1 MSGDIVQKRHFAPIF
16 DKLDIFYIIKTETGI
31 YFSKNVTMTM
41 TYTLDEKDSTLLEHI
56 QGNARLTSAELS
68 KLVDLSPSGVQ
79 KRLRKLEENGIVERY
94 ATMLNRKRLGYDL
107 LVFVKVIIQGHTAE
121 LIAEFDEAVREMPEV
136 LESHRI
142 IGDAD
147 YLLKVVVR
155 DREQLDHFLM
165 KQLLS
170 LDSVARVSSYLV
182 LKEVKETTSI
192 GLNDH
197 K

>member
-1 MSGDIVQKRHFAPIF
+1 
-16 DKLDIFYIIKTETGI
+16 
-31 YFSKNVTMTM
+31 M
-41 TYTLDEKDSTLLEHI
+41 TYTLDKKDSTLLKHI
-56 QGNARLTSAELS
+56 QNNARLTNAELS

-107 LVFVKVIIQGHTAE
+107 LVFVKVIIQGHTAK
-121 LIAEFDEAVREMPEV
+121 LIAEFDDAIHEMPEV

-165 KQLLS
+165 EQLLS

-182 LKEVKETTSI
+182 LKEVKETTNI
-192 GLNDH
+192 GLNHH

>member
-1 MSGDIVQKRHFAPIF
+1 
-16 DKLDIFYIIKTETGI
+16 
-31 YFSKNVTMTM
+31 M
-41 TYTLDEKDSTLLEHI
+41 TYTLDKKDSTLLTHM
-56 QGNARLTSAELS
+56 QNNARLTSAELG

-121 LIAEFDEAVREMPEV
+121 LIAEFDDAVREMPEV

>member
-1 MSGDIVQKRHFAPIF
+1 MSYV
-16 DKLDIFYIIKTETGI
+16 
-31 YFSKNVTMTM
+31 
-41 TYTLDEKDSTLLEHI
+41 LDEKDSILLNHM
-56 QGNARLTSAELS
+56 QKNARLTSAELG
-68 KLVDLSPSGVQ
+68 KLVGLSPSGVQ

-107 LVFVKVIIQGHTAE
+107 LVFVKIIIQGHTTE
-121 LIAEFDEAVREMPEV
+121 LIAEFDNAIREMPEI

-165 KQLLS
+165 EQLLS
-170 LDSVARVSSYLV
+170 LNSVARVSSYLV

-192 GLNDH
+192 GLNEH
-197 K
+197 S

>member
-1 MSGDIVQKRHFAPIF
+1 
-16 DKLDIFYIIKTETGI
+16 
-31 YFSKNVTMTM
+31 M
-41 TYTLDEKDSTLLEHI
+41 TYTLDKKDSTLLEHI
-56 QGNARLTSAELS
+56 QNNARLTSAELG

-79 KRLRKLEENGIVERY
+79 KRLRKLEDNGIVERY

-121 LIAEFDEAVREMPEV
+121 LIAEFDDAVREMPEV

-170 LDSVARVSSYLV
+170 LNSVARVSSYLV
-182 LKEVKETTSI
+182 LKEVKETTNI

>member
-1 MSGDIVQKRHFAPIF
+1 
-16 DKLDIFYIIKTETGI
+16 
-31 YFSKNVTMTM
+31 M
-41 TYTLDEKDSTLLEHI
+41 TYVLDKKDSTLLTHM
-56 QGNARLTSAELS
+56 QNNARLTSAELG
-68 KLVDLSPSGVQ
+68 KLVNLSPSGVQ

-94 ATMLNRKRLGYDL
+94 ATMLNRKSLGYDL
-107 LVFVKVIIQGHTAE
+107 LVFVKVIIQGHTVK
-121 LIAEFDEAVREMPEV
+121 LIAEFDDAIRKMPEV

-155 DREQLDHFLM
+155 DREQLDQFLM
-165 KQLLS
+165 ERLLS
-170 LDSVARVSSYLV
+170 LGSVARVSSYLV

-192 GLNDH
+192 GLNEH

>member
-1 MSGDIVQKRHFAPIF
+1 MAYVL
-16 DKLDIFYIIKTETGI
+16 DK
-31 YFSKNVTMTM
+31 
-41 TYTLDEKDSTLLEHI
+41 KDSTLLKHM
-56 QGNARLTSAELS
+56 QNNARLTSAELG

-107 LVFVKVIIQGHTAE
+107 LVFVKVIIQGHTKK
-121 LIAEFDEAVREMPEV
+121 LIAEFDNAIRQMPEV

-155 DREQLDHFLM
+155 DREQLDQFLM
-165 KQLLS
+165 EQLLS
-170 LDSVARVSSYLV
+170 LGSVARVSSYLV

>member
-1 MSGDIVQKRHFAPIF
+1 
-16 DKLDIFYIIKTETGI
+16 
-31 YFSKNVTMTM
+31 M
-41 TYTLDEKDSTLLEHI
+41 TYTLEKKDSTLLQHM
-56 QGNARLTSAELS
+56 QNNARLTSAELG

-79 KRLRKLEENGIVERY
+79 KRLRKLEENGVVDRY

-107 LVFVKVIIQGHTAE
+107 LVFVKVIIQGHTTE
-121 LIAEFDEAVREMPEV
+121 LIAEFDNAVREMPEV

-197 K
+197 N

>member
-1 MSGDIVQKRHFAPIF
+1 
-16 DKLDIFYIIKTETGI
+16 
-31 YFSKNVTMTM
+31 M
-41 TYTLDEKDSTLLEHI
+41 TYTLDEKDSTLLTHM
-56 QGNARLTSAELS
+56 QNNARLTSAELG

-79 KRLRKLEENGIVERY
+79 KRLRKLEENGVVERY

-107 LVFVKVIIQGHTAE
+107 LVFVKVIIQGHTAK
-121 LIAEFDEAVREMPEV
+121 LISEFDDAICEMPEV

>member
-1 MSGDIVQKRHFAPIF
+1 MA
-16 DKLDIFYIIKTETGI
+16 
-31 YFSKNVTMTM
+31 
-41 TYTLDEKDSTLLEHI
+41 YTLDKKDSTLLEHI
-56 QGNARLTSAELS
+56 QNNARLTSAELG
-68 KLVDLSPSGVQ
+68 KLVNLSPSGVQ

-107 LVFVKVIIQGHTAE
+107 LVFVKVIIQGHTAK

>member
-1 MSGDIVQKRHFAPIF
+1 
-16 DKLDIFYIIKTETGI
+16 
-31 YFSKNVTMTM
+31 M
-41 TYTLDEKDSTLLEHI
+41 TYTLDKKDSTLLNHMQI
-56 QGNARLTSAELS
+56 NARLTSAELG

-107 LVFVKVIIQGHTAE
+107 LVFVKVIIQGHTTE
-121 LIAEFDEAVREMPEV
+121 LIAEFDDAVREMPEV

-165 KQLLS
+165 KQLLA
-170 LDSVARVSSYLV
+170 LNSVARVSSYLV
-182 LKEVKETTSI
+182 LKEVKETTTI

>member
-1 MSGDIVQKRHFAPIF
+1 
-16 DKLDIFYIIKTETGI
+16 
-31 YFSKNVTMTM
+31 M
-41 TYTLDEKDSTLLEHI
+41 TYVLDEKDNTLLTHM
-56 QGNARLTSAELS
+56 QNNARLTSAELG
-68 KLVDLSPSGVQ
+68 KLVNLSPSGVQ

-94 ATMLNRKRLGYDL
+94 ATMLNRKNLGYDL
-107 LVFVKVIIQGHTAE
+107 LVFVKVTIQGHTVK
-121 LIAEFDEAVREMPEV
+121 LIAEFDETIRKMPEV

-155 DREQLDHFLM
+155 DREQLDQFLM
-165 KQLLS
+165 ERLLS
-170 LDSVARVSSYLV
+170 LGSVARVSSYLV

-192 GLNDH
+192 DLIEH

>member
-1 MSGDIVQKRHFAPIF
+1 MNF
-16 DKLDIFYIIKTETGI
+16 
-31 YFSKNVTMTM
+31 
-41 TYTLDEKDSTLLEHI
+41 TLDEKDSTLLNHM
-56 QGNARLTSAELS
+56 QSNARLTSAELG
-68 KLVDLSPSGVQ
+68 KLVGLSPSGVQ

-107 LVFVKVIIQGHTAE
+107 LVFVKVIIEGHTTE
-121 LIAEFDEAVREMPEV
+121 LIAEFDNAVREMPEV

-165 KQLLS
+165 KQLLA
-170 LDSVARVSSYLV
+170 LNSVARVSSYLV

-192 GLNDH
+192 GLNEH

>member
-1 MSGDIVQKRHFAPIF
+1 MA
-16 DKLDIFYIIKTETGI
+16 
-31 YFSKNVTMTM
+31 
-41 TYTLDEKDSTLLEHI
+41 YTLDKKDSTLLKHI
-56 QGNARLTSAELS
+56 QNNARLTNAELG

-79 KRLRKLEENGIVERY
+79 KRLRKLEENGVVDRY

-121 LIAEFDEAVREMPEV
+121 LIAKFDAAICEMPEV

-147 YLLKVVVR
+147 YLLKVIAR

-165 KQLLS
+165 EQLLS

-182 LKEVKETTSI
+182 LKEVKETTNI
-192 GLNDH
+192 GLNHH

>member
-1 MSGDIVQKRHFAPIF
+1 
-16 DKLDIFYIIKTETGI
+16 
-31 YFSKNVTMTM
+31 M
-41 TYTLDEKDSTLLEHI
+41 TYVLDKKDSILLTHM
-56 QGNARLTSAELS
+56 QNNARLTNAELG
-68 KLVDLSPSGVQ
+68 KLVNLSPSGVQ
-79 KRLRKLEENGIVERY
+79 KRLRKLEKNGIVERY
-94 ATMLNRKRLGYDL
+94 ATMLNRKSLGYDL
-107 LVFVKVIIQGHTAE
+107 LVFVKVIIQGHTVK
-121 LIAEFDEAVREMPEV
+121 LIAEFDEAIREMPEV

-165 KQLLS
+165 EQLLS
-170 LDSVARVSSYLV
+170 LNSVARVSSYLV

>member
-1 MSGDIVQKRHFAPIF
+1 
-16 DKLDIFYIIKTETGI
+16 
-31 YFSKNVTMTM
+31 M
-41 TYTLDEKDSTLLEHI
+41 TYVLDKKDSTLLTHM
-56 QGNARLTSAELS
+56 QNNARLTSAELG
-68 KLVDLSPSGVQ
+68 KLVNLSPSGVQ

-94 ATMLNRKRLGYDL
+94 ATMLNRKSLGYDL
-107 LVFVKVIIQGHTAE
+107 LVFVKVIIQGHTVK
-121 LIAEFDEAVREMPEV
+121 LIAEFDEAICKMPEV

-155 DREQLDHFLM
+155 DREQLDQFLM
-165 KQLLS
+165 ERLLS
-170 LDSVARVSSYLV
+170 LGSVARVSSYLV

-197 K
+197 KNK

>member
-1 MSGDIVQKRHFAPIF
+1 
-16 DKLDIFYIIKTETGI
+16 
-31 YFSKNVTMTM
+31 M
-41 TYTLDEKDSTLLEHI
+41 TYVLDKKDSTLLKHM
-56 QGNARLTSAELS
+56 QNNARLTSAELG

-107 LVFVKVIIQGHTAE
+107 LVFVKVIIQGHTKK
-121 LIAEFDEAVREMPEV
+121 LIAEFDNAIRQMPEV

-155 DREQLDHFLM
+155 DREQLDQFLM
-165 KQLLS
+165 EQLLS
-170 LDSVARVSSYLV
+170 LGSVARVSSYLV

>member
-1 MSGDIVQKRHFAPIF
+1 
-16 DKLDIFYIIKTETGI
+16 
-31 YFSKNVTMTM
+31 M
-41 TYTLDEKDSTLLEHI
+41 TYTLDKKDSTLLEHI
-56 QGNARLTSAELS
+56 QNNARLTNAELG
-68 KLVDLSPSGVQ
+68 KLVNLSPSGVQ

-107 LVFVKVIIQGHTAE
+107 LVFVKVIIQGHTTK
-121 LIAEFDEAVREMPEV
+121 LIAEFDNAIREMPEV

-165 KQLLS
+165 EQLLS

-182 LKEVKETTSI
+182 LKEVKETTNI
-192 GLNDH
+192 GLNNH

>member
-1 MSGDIVQKRHFAPIF
+1 
-16 DKLDIFYIIKTETGI
+16 
-31 YFSKNVTMTM
+31 M
-41 TYTLDEKDSTLLEHI
+41 TYVLDKKDSTLLTHM
-56 QGNARLTSAELS
+56 QNNARLTSAELG
-68 KLVDLSPSGVQ
+68 KLVNLSPSGVQ

-94 ATMLNRKRLGYDL
+94 ATMLNRKSLGYDL
-107 LVFVKVIIQGHTAE
+107 LVFVKVIIQGHTVK
-121 LIAEFDEAVREMPEV
+121 LIAEFDDAIRKMPEV

-155 DREQLDHFLM
+155 DREQLDQFLM
-165 KQLLS
+165 ERLLS
-170 LDSVARVSSYLV
+170 LGSVARVSSYLV

-192 GLNDH
+192 GLNAH

>member
-1 MSGDIVQKRHFAPIF
+1 
-16 DKLDIFYIIKTETGI
+16 
-31 YFSKNVTMTM
+31 M
-41 TYTLDEKDSTLLEHI
+41 TYTLDEKDSTLLNHM
-56 QGNARLTSAELS
+56 QNNARLTSAELG
-68 KLVDLSPSGVQ
+68 KLVSLSPSGVQ

-107 LVFVKVIIQGHTAE
+107 LVFVKVIIQGHTAQ
-121 LIAEFDEAVREMPEV
+121 LIAEFDNAVREMPEV

-170 LDSVARVSSYLV
+170 LNSVARVSSYLV

>member
-1 MSGDIVQKRHFAPIF
+1 
-16 DKLDIFYIIKTETGI
+16 
-31 YFSKNVTMTM
+31 M
-41 TYTLDEKDSTLLEHI
+41 TYVLDEKDSTLLNHM
-56 QGNARLTSAELS
+56 QNNARLTSAELG
-68 KLVDLSPSGVQ
+68 KLVNLSPSGVQ

-107 LVFVKVIIQGHTAE
+107 LVFVKVIIQGHTTE
-121 LIAEFDEAVREMPEV
+121 LIADFDNAVREMSEV

-165 KQLLS
+165 RQLLA

-182 LKEVKETTSI
+182 LKEVKETSAI
-192 GLNDH
+192 GLNGH

>member
-1 MSGDIVQKRHFAPIF
+1 MAYVLDQK
-16 DKLDIFYIIKTETGI
+16 D
-31 YFSKNVTMTM
+31 N
-41 TYTLDEKDSTLLEHI
+41 TLLEHM
-56 QGNARLTSAELS
+56 QNNARLTSAELG
-68 KLVDLSPSGVQ
+68 KLVNLSPSGVQ

-107 LVFVKVIIQGHTAE
+107 LVFVKVIIQGHTAK
-121 LIAEFDEAVREMPEV
+121 LIAEFDNAVKEMPEV

-192 GLNDH
+192 GLNDQNNS

>member
-1 MSGDIVQKRHFAPIF
+1 MP
-16 DKLDIFYIIKTETGI
+16 
-31 YFSKNVTMTM
+31 
-41 TYTLDEKDSTLLEHI
+41 YTLDEKDSTLLTHM
-56 QGNARLTSAELS
+56 QNNARLTSAELG

-107 LVFVKVIIQGHTAE
+107 LVFVKVIIQGHTTE
-121 LIAEFDEAVREMPEV
+121 LIAEFDNAIREMPEV

-165 KQLLS
+165 KQLLP
-170 LDSVARVSSYLV
+170 LNSVARVSSYLV

>member
-1 MSGDIVQKRHFAPIF
+1 
-16 DKLDIFYIIKTETGI
+16 
-31 YFSKNVTMTM
+31 M
-41 TYTLDEKDSTLLEHI
+41 TYVLDKKDSILLTHM
-56 QGNARLTSAELS
+56 QNNARLTNAELG
-68 KLVDLSPSGVQ
+68 KLVNLSPSGVQ

-94 ATMLNRKRLGYDL
+94 ATMLNRKSLGYDL
-107 LVFVKVIIQGHTAE
+107 LVFVKVIIQGHTVK
-121 LIAEFDEAVREMPEV
+121 LIAEFDEAIREMPEV

-165 KQLLS
+165 EQLLS
-170 LDSVARVSSYLV
+170 LNSVARVSSYLV

>member
-1 MSGDIVQKRHFAPIF
+1 
-16 DKLDIFYIIKTETGI
+16 
-31 YFSKNVTMTM
+31 M
-41 TYTLDEKDSTLLEHI
+41 TYVLDKKDSTLLTHM
-56 QGNARLTSAELS
+56 QNNARLTSAELG
-68 KLVDLSPSGVQ
+68 KLVNLSPSGAQ

-94 ATMLNRKRLGYDL
+94 ATMLNRKSLGYDL
-107 LVFVKVIIQGHTAE
+107 LVFVKVIIQGHTVK
-121 LIAEFDEAVREMPEV
+121 LIAEFDDAIRKMPEV

-165 KQLLS
+165 KQLLP
-170 LDSVARVSSYLV
+170 LNSVARVSSYLV